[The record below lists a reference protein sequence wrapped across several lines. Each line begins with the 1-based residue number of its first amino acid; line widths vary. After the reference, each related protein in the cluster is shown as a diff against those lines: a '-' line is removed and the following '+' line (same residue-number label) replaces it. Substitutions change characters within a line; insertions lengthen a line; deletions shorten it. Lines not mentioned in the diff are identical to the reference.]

1 MQGEKAVSPSFAE
14 EGAGDLGTIRGI
26 CQGIV
31 DRCVEGIQDQ
41 VYVSSYYSSS
51 AFVYVL
57 VGEAATVGQAC
68 EQVGKRSWLWV
79 PSVTHTRADTSR
91 VAYVQL
97 SSCCADVVLCCAALC
112 YANDQSGR
120 SALECTESK
129 VPLAGVWLGQA
140 RHVACLCGPA

>member
-41 VYVSSYYSSS
+41 VYVLSYYSSS
-51 AFVYVL
+51 AFVCVYVAGRSSNSWAGL
-57 VGEAATVGQAC
+57 RAGGQKKLAAGDA
-68 EQVGKRSWLWV
+68 
-79 PSVTHTRADTSR
+79 HTRADTSR

-97 SSCCADVVLCCAALC
+97 SSCCAGVVLCCAALC